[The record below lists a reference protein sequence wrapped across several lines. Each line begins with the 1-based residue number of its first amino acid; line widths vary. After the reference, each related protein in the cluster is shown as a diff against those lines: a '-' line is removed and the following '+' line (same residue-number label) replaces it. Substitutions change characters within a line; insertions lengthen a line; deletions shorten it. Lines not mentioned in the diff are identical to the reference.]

1 MDRSLLAA
9 AGFSLL
15 LVTLSYA
22 VNRRLLGRRLQL
34 QPYELLLTAS
44 AVFLLAILAESLIN
58 PLYESYTG
66 TKLWEYH
73 AHPLH
78 DRNVSALAVLVWT
91 AYGVHLHF
99 SLQTLEARLPLR
111 LRNHYGKAL
120 VIGFE
125 APMVWEITGN
135 LFFLLL
141 AKQYYAFY
149 NPTDLWHLTSLQV
162 VPVYMICIFLGLL
175 TLRALQR
182 LGRRWALPSGLFTA
196 GVGFL
201 LLG

>member
-22 VNRRLLGRRLQL
+22 VNRRLLGRRLRL

-58 PLYESYTG
+58 PVFESYTG
-66 TKLWEYH
+66 TKLWEYRV
-73 AHPLH
+73 HPLH

-91 AYGVHLHF
+91 AYGVHLY
-99 SLQTLEARLPLR
+99 LTQQTLEERLPLR

-125 APMVWEITGN
+125 APLLFEVTGN

-141 AKQYYAFY
+141 AQEYYAY
-149 NPTDLWHLTSLQV
+149 YLPTDLWHLTSLQV

-175 TLRALQR
+175 VLRALQR
-182 LGRRWALPSGLFTA
+182 LGRRWALPPSLFTA
-196 GVGFL
+196 GVGYL